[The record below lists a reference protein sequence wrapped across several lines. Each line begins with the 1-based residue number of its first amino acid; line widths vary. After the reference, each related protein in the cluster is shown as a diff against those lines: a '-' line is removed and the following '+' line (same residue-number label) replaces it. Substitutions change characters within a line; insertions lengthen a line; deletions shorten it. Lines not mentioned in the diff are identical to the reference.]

1 MRPAVS
7 FVIALVGAAACK
19 GSDEPA
25 ATAPLPPPSPV
36 AMIDAAVPPD
46 GITAIAAYD
55 PSSGLHLDDD
65 TPGARHSTA
74 ATVHDHRTLEIL
86 LRSTPSGATVAVD
99 GVILGQTP
107 SYWEGDFTGREREF
121 TFVMP
126 GYAMARYRF
135 VPTTNGIVHGRLTK
149 ILDQDTAPA
158 IPKPPGSPA
167 TPPPATP
174 SHPPAP
180 TPPPAPPP
188 APVAPPDAAP
198 APAAAPVVDAGAPA
212 P

>member
-1 MRPAVS
+1 MRHAVTLA
-7 FVIALVGAAACK
+7 IALVGAAACS
-19 GSDEPA
+19 GGDEPA
-25 ATAPLPPPSPV
+25 ATAPPPPPSPV
-36 AMIDAAVPPD
+36 ALVDAAVPPD

-65 TPGARHSTA
+65 TPGARRTA
-74 ATVHDHRTLEIL
+74 GATVHAHRTLEIL

-99 GVILGQTP
+99 GVIIGQTP
-107 SYWEGDFTGREREF
+107 NYWEGDFTGREREF

-135 VPTTNGIVHGRLTK
+135 VPTTNGVVHGRLTK
-149 ILDQDTAPA
+149 ILDQDTAPI
-158 IPKPPGSPA
+158 IPKPAGSAGP
-167 TPPPATP
+167 PPPAPP
-174 SHPPAP
+174 SHPPAAP
-180 TPPPAPPP
+180 TPPP
-188 APVAPPDAAP
+188 APVAPPDAAA